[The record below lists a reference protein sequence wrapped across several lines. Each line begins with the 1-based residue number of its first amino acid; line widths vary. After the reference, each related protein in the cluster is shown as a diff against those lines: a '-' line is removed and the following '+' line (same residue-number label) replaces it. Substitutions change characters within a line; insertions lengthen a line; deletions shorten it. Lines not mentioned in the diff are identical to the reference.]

1 MSKYHELQFEASF
14 DLDENKSNIEL
25 LGERKTEKNWCLF
38 IIPFK

>member
-25 LGERKTEKNWCLF
+25 LSERKTEKN
-38 IIPFK
+38 